1 MTLNELLESVER
13 YTPDEDRPWESIEVE
28 IAVIRQWRDSIKT
41 LREEKEYFNSLIQ
54 TVVCD
59 QDRGEE

>member
-28 IAVIRQWRDSIKT
+28 VAVIRQWRDSLKT
-41 LREEKEYFNSLIQ
+41 FVTSQKDLYTSGV
-54 TVVCD
+54 TVKAEPE
-59 QDRGEE
+59 GW